1 MSPKTQN
8 QESRENGPGDLPSPA
23 DSQTKVIFPKTRRFL
38 SPQLPVLNCK
48 ARIAA
53 GMIILGS
60 FFSALLLL
68 HGV

>member
-1 MSPKTQN
+1 MSLNTQN
-8 QESRENGPGDLPSPA
+8 QESREKGPGDAPPPQLTLRA
-23 DSQTKVIFPKTRRFL
+23 KFFPKTRRFL

-48 ARIAA
+48 AHIAA

-68 HGV
+68 HRV